1 MSLNVFKCCST
12 SFFYSGSFILKVR
25 YFCHFQFLKK
35 KNFACTIQSEQK
47 GILQDFA
54 REIDIAGREV
64 TNRTPLAYAGGI
76 SVSLCH
82 QLYFLQTEI

>member
-1 MSLNVFKCCST
+1 LSFSIFK
-12 SFFYSGSFILKVR
+12 KEK
-25 YFCHFQFLKK
+25 FCLHNTKASR
-35 KNFACTIQSEQK
+35 N

>member
-1 MSLNVFKCCST
+1 MHNTKE
-12 SFFYSGSFILKVR
+12 
-25 YFCHFQFLKK
+25 
-35 KNFACTIQSEQK
+35 QSRN